1 MRYIENR
8 TELSDS
14 KSMGRKEP
22 IGRVTRIV
30 ALLGLY
36 LSYFLSYFV
45 KLSPSIIMPIL
56 QEKYGFTSGQTG
68 FIASMYFLPYAAM
81 QFFIGTLCRR
91 FGAGKTVGTGLAI
104 SAVGLLIFSNGSTV
118 PILAIGRFLL
128 GLGTSPIFIG
138 MLHYMRNA
146 FASERYARYYGL
158 GIFVSG
164 LGSIFA
170 AAPLKAILQVVD
182 AGSFFVS
189 LASLTLCLGV
199 LMFLID
205 RKPDD
210 YSGSV
215 GILREIGKDI
225 KLVFTTP
232 VLLGGLCIWLIQ
244 APSLV
249 CYQGLWC
256 TKWTEAAFPNLSRL
270 SGWSGIAIS
279 IGSILSS
286 LFCEKL
292 TNLYASHTGKTR
304 GIILSEIGVV
314 QIVATILLGI
324 SKLSNTVPMFAFSM
338 ACDVIFGFTT
348 GTIIVQSGV
357 HVKENTAA
365 ERNAA
370 VMGVFNGIGCTSQQ
384 LSQWLTGISVDL
396 FVVRTSLNTAFFL
409 TFGLLA
415 VVFVFL
421 TMSCAILIRKRKD

>member
-1 MRYIENR
+1 M
-8 TELSDS
+8 
-14 KSMGRKEP
+14 
-22 IGRVTRIV
+22 
-30 ALLGLY
+30 
-36 LSYFLSYFV
+36 
-45 KLSPSIIMPIL
+45 
-56 QEKYGFTSGQTG
+56 
-68 FIASMYFLPYAAM
+68 
-81 QFFIGTLCRR
+81 
-91 FGAGKTVGTGLAI
+91 GTGLAV
-104 SAVGLLIFSNGSTV
+104 SALGLLIFSRGTTV
-118 PILAIGRFLL
+118 PVLAIGRFLL

-146 FASERYARYYGL
+146 FESERYARYYGL

-170 AAPLKAILQVVD
+170 AAPLKAILLIVD
-182 AGSFFVS
+182 AGTFFVCLS
-189 LASLTLCLGV
+189 SLTLCLGIM
-199 LMFLID
+199 MFLID
-205 RKPDD
+205 RKPED
-210 YSGSV
+210 YSGSG
-215 GILREIGKDI
+215 GIFREIGKDI

-232 VLLGGLCIWLIQ
+232 VLLAGLCMWLVQ

-256 TKWTEAAFPNLSRL
+256 TKWTETAFPTLSRL

-286 LFCEKL
+286 LFCERL
-292 TNLYASHTGKTR
+292 ISFYARRTGKTR
-304 GIILSEIGVV
+304 GRILSEIGVV

-324 SKLSNTVPMFAFSM
+324 SKMTPSVPMFAFSM
-338 ACDVIFGFTT
+338 VCDVLFGFTT

-370 VMGVFNGIGCTSQQ
+370 VMGVYNGIGCTSQQ
-384 LSQWLTGISVDL
+384 LSQWLTGISIDI
-396 FVVRTSLNTAFFL
+396 FVVRTSMNSAFFL

-421 TMSCAILIRKRKD
+421 TTGCAILIKRRKD

>member
-1 MRYIENR
+1 MVRDR
-8 TELSDS
+8 VSRPDS
-14 KSMGRKEP
+14 KGIRL
-22 IGRVTRIV
+22 V

-36 LSYFLSYFV
+36 LSYFLSYFI

-56 QEKYGFTSGQTG
+56 QEKYGFSSGQTG

-104 SAVGLLIFSNGSTV
+104 SALGLLIFSKGTTV
-118 PILAIGRFLL
+118 PVLAIGRFLL

-146 FASERYARYYGL
+146 FESERYARYYGL

-170 AAPLKAILQVVD
+170 AAPLKAILRVVD
-182 AGSFFVS
+182 ANGFFVCLS
-189 LASLTLCLGV
+189 ALAFCLGIM
-199 LMFLID
+199 MFLID
-205 RKPDD
+205 RKPEDH
-210 YSGSV
+210 YVSG
-215 GILREIGKDI
+215 GILRGIGRDI

-232 VLLGGLCIWLIQ
+232 VLLAGLCMWLVQ

-256 TKWTEAAFPNLSRL
+256 TKWTEVAFPTLSRL

-286 LFCEKL
+286 LFCERL
-292 TNLYASHTGKTR
+292 TNFYARRTGKTR
-304 GIILSEIGVV
+304 GRILSEIGSV
-314 QIVATILLGI
+314 QIFATLLLGI
-324 SKLSNTVPMFAFSM
+324 SKLTCSVPMFAFSM
-338 ACDVIFGFTT
+338 FCDVLFGFTT

-370 VMGVFNGIGCTSQQ
+370 VMGVYNGIGCTSQQ
-384 LSQWLTGISVDL
+384 LSQWLTGISIDV
-396 FVVRTSLNTAFFL
+396 FVVKTSLNTAFFL
-409 TFGLLA
+409 TFGFLA

-421 TMSCAILIRKRKD
+421 TTGCAVLIKKGKG